1 MAQFKFKLQG
11 VLRQRELVEDEKQ
24 RALSIVRA
32 EMSGLES
39 QLRNLNQT
47 VIDATNDLKTNRLT
61 GVLDM
66 KFLAAHR
73 RFMIATQ
80 RQGMEIVQKM
90 ANVQKKLEA
99 AQKELLEA
107 TKQRKAIEKL
117 KEKQQE

>member
-11 VLRQRELVEDEKQ
+11 VLRQRELIEDEKQ

-32 EMSGLES
+32 ELAGLET

-47 VIDATNDLKTNRLT
+47 VIDAINDLKNNRLT

-80 RQGMEIVQKM
+80 RQGSGIGSSLLVQH
-90 ANVQKKLEA
+90 A
-99 AQKELLEA
+99 
-107 TKQRKAIEKL
+107 
-117 KEKQQE
+117 